1 MKLNKL
7 MTAISGVCMMV
18 ATHSAFAVEIVESS
32 FNVKIAVSSLCK
44 IDNISDVDFGTVSA
58 AVDHDV
64 IEETN
69 LKIKCNELKP
79 YTIALVPSNQNT
91 MGQGEMKSGDGNSIK
106 YGIYSDSAAT
116 VPWGSTG
123 LTTHT
128 GNGRKQE
135 YPVYVKVAGSE
146 FDSPAG
152 SYNDVV
158 TVRVNY

>member
-7 MTAISGVCMMV
+7 MPAMSGVCMMV
-18 ATHSAFAVEIVESS
+18 ATHSAFAAESVESS

-44 IDNISDVDFGTVSA
+44 IDNINDVDFGTVSA
-58 AVDHDV
+58 AVEHDV
-64 IEETN
+64 IENTK
-69 LKIKCNELKP
+69 LSIKCNELKP
-79 YTIALVPSNQNT
+79 YTIALVPSNKNT
-91 MGQGEMKSGDGNSIK
+91 TGQGEMTSADGNNIK
-106 YGIYSDSAAT
+106 YGLYSDSAAT

-123 LTTHT
+123 LTSHT

-146 FDSPAG
+146 FDAPSG
-152 SYNDVV
+152 SYNDIV